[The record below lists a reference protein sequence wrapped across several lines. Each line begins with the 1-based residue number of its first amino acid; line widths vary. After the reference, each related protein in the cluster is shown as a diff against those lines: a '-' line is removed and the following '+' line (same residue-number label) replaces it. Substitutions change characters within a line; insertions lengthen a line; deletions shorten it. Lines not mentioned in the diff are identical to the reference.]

1 MPQQICCIHQS
12 HAAAQVALEAELRGL
27 DLQANALRKQ
37 HDRLVQDKLSST
49 SKLAQLKDSLKVRA
63 HHQLLLLLLYVSC
76 WQETSRGKQILLHLQ
91 DLHCDSQLVFSE
103 SPGSRLVKQLQQKL
117 TAALAKH
124 DAAQVTCHTSEETAQ
139 QLQEHRQTHES
150 QVSNL
155 LLALSALFVQH
166 CTGLSAALLAL
177 ILLLSGKTHNLT

>member
-1 MPQQICCIHQS
+1 M
-12 HAAAQVALEAELRGL
+12 
-27 DLQANALRKQ
+27 
-37 HDRLVQDKLSST
+37 
-49 SKLAQLKDSLKVRA
+49 
-63 HHQLLLLLLYVSC
+63 
-76 WQETSRGKQILLHLQ
+76 HLQ

-124 DAAQVTCHTSEETAQ
+124 DVAQAACHTLEETAQ